1 MRNSTMKHGISYS
14 TFREW
19 CYGVRRTPRRGPGS
33 VLNHEEEE
41 QIVEY
46 LVEMCERELGLSP
59 IALKMK
65 VFEIT
70 KHRDTPFK
78 NGIPKDRWLR
88 CFKHR
93 HPELSL

>member
-1 MRNSTMKHGISYS
+1 MK
-14 TFREW
+14 
-19 CYGVRRTPRRGPGS
+19 RTHRRGPGS
-33 VLNHEEEE
+33 ILSLEEEK

-46 LVEMCERELGLSP
+46 LVGMCERGLGLSP